1 MLRDSGSSS
10 SSGKLAAL
18 GAAAVNVAGC
28 AGVEFAA
35 DETPRNHPSADK
47 EASISTIFSS
57 HHALPL

>member
-1 MLRDSGSSS
+1 
-10 SSGKLAAL
+10 LAAL

-47 EASISTIFSS
+47 EASNSIIFSS
-57 HHALPL
+57 HHASPL

>member
-18 GAAAVNVAGC
+18 GAAAVNVAGG
-28 AGVEFAA
+28 AGVDFAA
-35 DETPRNHPSADK
+35 PRNHPSAVK
-47 EASISTIFSS
+47 EASMSIIFSS